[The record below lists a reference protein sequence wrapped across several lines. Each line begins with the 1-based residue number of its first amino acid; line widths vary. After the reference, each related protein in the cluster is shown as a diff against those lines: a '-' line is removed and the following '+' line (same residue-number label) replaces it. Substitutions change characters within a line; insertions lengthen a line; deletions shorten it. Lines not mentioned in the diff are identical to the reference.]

1 MSQATPAILPRQRNS
16 ALWTGAI
23 VTLLGILSN
32 FFYFW
37 GIPGEAVFPWLSL
50 VLPVIGVVFLVVGL
64 KRAFGQPQVFRGKVS
79 GSIITVLAL
88 LLGSL
93 SALGFFHARA
103 VPASAG
109 APKVGQKAPDFTL
122 TNLTGQS
129 VSLSQ
134 LLSTP
139 MSGASA
145 KAPKAVLLVF
155 YRGYW

>member
-1 MSQATPAILPRQRNS
+1 MSQATPAILPRQTNS

-23 VTLLGILSN
+23 VTLLGIASN

-37 GIPGEAVFPWLSL
+37 GIPGEAIFPYLSL
-50 VLPVIGVVFLVVGL
+50 ALPLVGLAFLLVGL
-64 KRAFGQPQVFRGKVS
+64 KRAFGQPQVFRGKIS

-93 SALGFFHARA
+93 SAFGFFHARA

-109 APKVGQKAPDFTL
+109 APKIGQKAPDFTL
-122 TNLTGQS
+122 TSLSGQS

-139 MSGASA
+139 MNGTSG
-145 KAPKAVLLVF
+145 KVPKAVLLVF